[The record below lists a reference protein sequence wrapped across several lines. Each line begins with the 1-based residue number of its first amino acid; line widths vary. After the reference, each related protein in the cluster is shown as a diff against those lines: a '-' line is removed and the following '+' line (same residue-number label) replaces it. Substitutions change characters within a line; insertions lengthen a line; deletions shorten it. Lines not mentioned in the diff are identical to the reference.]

1 MSKKQKND
9 EYRIELLSAAAMS
22 ACNAF
27 VESLF
32 EESDYEDLHWD
43 TKLRLIK
50 VLKTNHKLNA
60 RFQA

>member
-1 MSKKQKND
+1 MSKKKKND

-32 EESDYEDLHWD
+32 EESGME
-43 TKLRLIK
+43 
-50 VLKTNHKLNA
+50 
-60 RFQA
+60 